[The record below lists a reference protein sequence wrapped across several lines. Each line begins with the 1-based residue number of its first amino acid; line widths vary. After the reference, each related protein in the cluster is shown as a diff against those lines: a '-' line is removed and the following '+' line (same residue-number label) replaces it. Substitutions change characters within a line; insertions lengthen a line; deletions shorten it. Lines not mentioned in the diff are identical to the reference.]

1 MTPKPKRPHS
11 PDEDSL
17 DKPSL
22 PPASGV
28 TRGSSKAR
36 KRSKMDGTSASG
48 KNKNIPQAQTDTQ
61 SFVAGTSSTHEKN
74 TYKMNPKRASSS
86 FSSGPSSR
94 ISSEITSP
102 EDTGNPSEVD
112 VDKLR
117 NWWTALHSKGRCCSQ
132 CNNELH
138 FESVTTDT
146 LRNQLDSVYRIKN
159 AVRSAEKAEK
169 HRKEI
174 EEKARE
180 ETISRLARWG
190 RVKRL
195 AGGNSPST
203 SKTELEMDKENIEDE
218 EKEKENGNAQDGKIG
233 KDSKGKGKEKED
245 KTNAK
250 KLSQIFGTECCPKCR
265 TYLCIA
271 CLKPAQPEP
280 DQKWEDRNGAKNP
293 DGNDTSPR
301 TSERSFRDDRRLWCC
316 SDGRLVAILL
326 CLGIID
332 EEFLGLSAN
341 GNSLCSSSAG
351 RGIKGT
357 LRRSLRSL
365 KDKITD
371 GTHPTKP
378 PVSKPERKA
387 RAKGTKDKGTGYGSG
402 TYTASMF
409 GFDTSDNMDWDF
421 PEDESDFDD
430 GPLMFS
436 DLELPATDSGIGKL
450 SEKIVAQVAALSGP
464 PTAYA
469 KPLGATHSPQ
479 AQPEPTPVPKVKPPP
494 GLSTPEGLP
503 LASASPHIS
512 PNQQFQPP
520 PGPSTTEGVSLT
532 SAFMQLPSEYPFKP
546 SHGFPV
552 VNGLPLDAPPP
563 YSPSSAASKEPTNPG
578 PPQMPMKYPYHGFGL
593 GRGTNPLGGLS
604 YSLPHAPPHPTIKTS
619 IAPGHQYHP
628 SFFQNPGKPLAN
640 SPGGPSSAKDPLP
653 KPVVEGMP
661 GLPIPPNAAGPP
673 LSAPDMMQHIKSY
686 VTQHPE
692 AALSSL
698 GYIPGYIPTGSDL
711 EHANALFEAVGAP
724 SGFTDDGAGVAH
736 IWPGPP
742 EAFQS
747 RSAFKTQALPAHPP
761 LSSKQIMHDKTLYAV
776 IRTLIRLFSDSGSEI
791 ELQYVT
797 SDVTLSMLRASMLA
811 EKIEELLRNDSIQDI
826 SIHSEVYL
834 ALVALLNRL
843 SDSPNLEFLVLE
855 NRRSKLFTSG
865 IMKITQSKPVIDLL
879 AEIGPKTR
887 GKAAAAVE
895 ERKRAEVLM
904 YEDGFSRHSMVQVMS
919 KLSTQAR
926 VFLKCVGKTKGD
938 EFEGTEAAKTL
949 KICMEIVAIGEK
961 LLNLA
966 SRNANN
972 KNRPSFTSS
981 RSIEGPPQMRAP
993 PMVLVLDL
1001 GYHDGMA
1008 FEYIEGVVKTHYWNL
1023 QATSLATSPRGRV
1036 LHLSREMA
1044 TMSTSL
1050 PQGVFVRVED
1060 GRPDVIKA
1068 MIVGPCETPY
1078 EGGLY
1083 EFDIWAPANYPSGPP
1098 MCQFKTT
1105 GNGTVHFNPNL
1116 YNCGK
1121 VCLSILNTWSGASSE
1136 RWQPGTSTLL
1146 QVFVSIQSMILCA
1159 TPWYNEP
1166 GRREGTR
1173 KKDAEE
1179 FNGRVRVNSVKWA
1192 ILDWLRDPS
1201 KRNGIWK
1208 DVIEAHF
1215 KTNKGYL
1222 LDLVKEWAKKDP
1234 RLTNS
1239 KANVGS
1245 NKWSSYEDTSGT
1257 AQNYVL
1263 ALEEEFAKL

>member
-1 MTPKPKRPHS
+1 MTQ
-11 PDEDSL
+11 
-17 DKPSL
+17 
-22 PPASGV
+22 
-28 TRGSSKAR
+28 
-36 KRSKMDGTSASG
+36 
-48 KNKNIPQAQTDTQ
+48 PQ
-61 SFVAGTSSTHEKN
+61 
-74 TYKMNPKRASSS
+74 KRASSS

-112 VDKLR
+112 VLNLR
-117 NWWTALHSKGRCCSQ
+117 NWWTTLHPKGRCCSQ

-146 LRNQLDSVYRIKN
+146 LRNQLDSIYRIKN
-159 AVRSAEKAEK
+159 AVRNAEKVEK

-180 ETISRLARWG
+180 ETISRLAKWG

-195 AGGNSPST
+195 ASGNGPSM
-203 SKTELEMDKENIEDE
+203 SKTGLEMDKENIEGEDK
-218 EKEKENGNAQDGKIG
+218 EKEMEMENGNAQDSKSG
-233 KDSKGKGKEKED
+233 KDAKGKGKEKED
-245 KTNAK
+245 KPNAK
-250 KLSQIFGTECCPKCR
+250 KISQIFGTECCPKCR

-271 CLKPAQPEP
+271 CLKPAKSES
-280 DQKWEDRNGAKNP
+280 DQKWEDLNGAKNP

-301 TSERSFRDDRRLWCC
+301 TSERSFRDDKRLWCC
-316 SDGRLVAILL
+316 SDGKLVAILL

-341 GNSLCSSSAG
+341 GNSLSSILAG

-371 GTHPTKP
+371 GTLPTKP
-378 PVSKPERKA
+378 PVSKPERKTK
-387 RAKGTKDKGTGYGSG
+387 AKGTKDKGTGYGSG
-402 TYTASMF
+402 AYTASMF
-409 GFDTSDNMDWDF
+409 GFDTSDSMDWDF

-436 DLELPATDSGIGKL
+436 DLEFPVTDSGIGKL
-450 SEKIVAQVAALSGP
+450 SEKIAAQVAALGGP
-464 PTAYA
+464 PLAST
-469 KPLGATHSPQ
+469 KPLGVTHISQ
-479 AQPEPTPVPKVKPPP
+479 TQPEPTPAPKIKPPP

-503 LASASPHIS
+503 LASATPLFF
-512 PNQQFQPP
+512 PNQPFQLP
-520 PGPSTTEGVSLT
+520 PGPSAVEGVPLT
-532 SAFMQLPSEYPFKP
+532 SSFLQLPPEYPFKP
-546 SHGFPV
+546 SRGFPIA
-552 VNGLPLDAPPP
+552 NGLPLNAPPP
-563 YSPSSAASKEPTNPG
+563 YSPPNAASNEPANPKA
-578 PPQMPMKYPYHGFGL
+578 PPMPMAYPYHGFGL
-593 GRGTNPLGGLS
+593 GRGANSLSGLP
-604 YSLPHAPPHPTIKTS
+604 YSLPHAPPHPAAKTP

-628 SFFQNPGKPLAN
+628 SFFQGPSKPLTN

-653 KPVVEGMP
+653 NPVAESIP
-661 GLPIPPNAAGPP
+661 GLPIFQNATGPP
-673 LSAPDMMQHIKSY
+673 LSASDMMQHLKSY
-686 VTQHPE
+686 VAQHPE
-692 AALSSL
+692 AVISPL
-698 GYIPGYIPTGSDL
+698 GYIPGYIPAGSDPD
-711 EHANALFEAVGAP
+711 HANTLLEAVGAP
-724 SGFTDDGAGVAH
+724 SGFTDDAAGVPH
-736 IWPGPP
+736 LWPGPP
-742 EAFQS
+742 EAFHS
-747 RSAFKTQALPAHPP
+747 RSTLKPQVMPTHPP
-761 LSSKQIMHDKTLYAV
+761 LPSKQIMHDKMLYAV
-776 IRTLIRLFSDSGSEI
+776 IRTLIRLFSDSGSEDG
-791 ELQYVT
+791 LQYVMP
-797 SDVTLSMLRASMLA
+797 DVTLSMLRASMLA
-811 EKIEELLRNDSIQDI
+811 EKMEELLRNDSIQDI

-843 SDSPNLEFLVLE
+843 SDNPSLEFLILE

-865 IMKITQSKPVIDLL
+865 IMKITQSKPAIDLL

-919 KLSTQAR
+919 KLSTQAK
-926 VFLKCVGKTKGD
+926 VFLNCVGKTKGD

-949 KICMEIVAIGEK
+949 KICMEIAAIGEK
-961 LLNLA
+961 LLKLA

-972 KNRPSFTSS
+972 QNGSS
-981 RSIEGPPQMRAP
+981 SISSKSIEAPPQITSPPVAP
-993 PMVLVLDL
+993 VLDL

-1008 FEYIEGVVKTHYWNL
+1008 FEYIEGVITTHYWNS
-1023 QATSLATSPRGRV
+1023 QATSLTTSPRGRV

-1060 GRPDVIKA
+1060 GRPDIIKA

-1159 TPWYNEP
+1159 APWYNEP

-1179 FNGRVRVNSVKWA
+1179 FNSRVRINSVKWA
-1192 ILDWLRDPS
+1192 MLDWLKDSS

-1208 DVIEAHF
+1208 DVVEAHF
-1215 KTNKGYL
+1215 KANQGYL

-1239 KANVGS
+1239 GANVGS
-1245 NKWSSYEDTSGT
+1245 NKWSSYEDAPGI
-1257 AQNYVL
+1257 AQNYAL
-1263 ALEEEFAKL
+1263 ALEEEFSKL